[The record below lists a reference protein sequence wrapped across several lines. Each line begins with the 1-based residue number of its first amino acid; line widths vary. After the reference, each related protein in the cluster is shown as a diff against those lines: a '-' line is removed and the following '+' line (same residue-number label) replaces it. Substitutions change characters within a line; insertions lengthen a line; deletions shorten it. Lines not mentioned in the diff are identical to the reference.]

1 MNNDTQKNNQE
12 PSLNATGT
20 KSGRLPED
28 KIIVESQPTNATEAF
43 YASAATTSA
52 VLGKIAEE
60 NNRAIEALSLRYNQI
75 ISKAEAGTRM
85 EDLALHNDTINV
97 IESEIE
103 SRRRLDTHITNTR
116 STLASL
122 LQEAESAGKSLDI
135 RQSDFDINGN
145 TYGIEKLTEA
155 FSATQNAM
163 SLFRS
168 ENNAVQNIMGQ
179 MQQLISIAISLQQ
192 IIDKLDNESAL
203 RLSVL
208 ERLETWWAHC
218 ISKAAATTIND
229 NTAPTT
235 NATPSISWRSVG
247 IALKSIPGVNQMT
260 DIIKSATNAAMML
273 IQHTANATEH
283 ISPKATEYKREAT
296 LGDPMYYRRLMLEAE
311 SNADNDLLTPSQRK
325 QAQKDYHNYRRLHE
339 STRFYAPISQST
351 TVAGSG
357 QNETDTKPKANLDRL
372 RRASQYA
379 NNLEQTRI
387 DIMADGP
394 EKAER
399 QLKLDNQ
406 CKQDALYY
414 LMQADIEAE
423 VARQKSRWNDHEEAA
438 AQNAA
443 ANGLEYQKKP
453 FSEGVIAQYVLVP
466 GDNTSRID
474 AGNID
479 TRPLEAIL
487 AQYGLLQDLL
497 DINNQKNQ
505 IEPQIKE
512 AQQEQSVTDFM
523 EMPDGT
529 NIGLAFGEVSKLSK
543 DTINQLIAYME
554 KYRQNAV
561 ETFDTKHIAAYEKA
575 LGNLYIARSDK
586 SMEKFSGIV
595 PEYFKQ
601 RKVLEQRRNSNTA
614 MANTLSSKQESLRVR
629 ATTLRNTIDIE
640 KKNGADTLSSEKE
653 LEKVKDE
660 ASKVEEALQNTRKE
674 GELLNEELKSIND
687 PNKQFKGI
695 CEGISTFASL
705 IGNAASEAGSMLE
718 ALGKEKAAKTAKTVG
733 EVANSVKSVA
743 DGFAKG
749 GIVGGIATAAG
760 EAMKWIGKI
769 FSASDARKENII
781 KQLQKDIDSLQKDN
795 EQLERRRKN
804 EYSTQKSKTYD
815 EEISFL
821 EQQSELIDQ
830 QITEEQ
836 SKKKTDDN
844 RVQQW
849 RQQIEQINETIAEYK
864 EASIDAVIGES
875 ISSSIDNFA
884 SALVN
889 AWGTAAD
896 SAASAKDMVRS
907 MLRQM
912 VQEAMK
918 TDLTEPVRR
927 LRQMMAEAMDD
938 NIVTDQERK
947 RIEELAKEFG
957 QNIREKYEWAED
969 IMNEP
974 SEQQIAT
981 GGYSA
986 QISEDTGSEI
996 SGYLAAIVLQ
1006 SDTRNN
1012 LLSAITTDFGIM
1024 MSYIT
1029 AAKEEAADTH
1039 DLAFA
1044 IVGRLEAIEK
1054 NTHELY
1060 EINEKLRKIE
1070 LNTR

>member
-1 MNNDTQKNNQE
+1 MSNIKIY
-12 PSLNATGT
+12 LN
-20 KSGRLPED
+20 S
-28 KIIVESQPTNATEAF
+28 
-43 YASAATTSA
+43 
-52 VLGKIAEE
+52 
-60 NNRAIEALSLRYNQI
+60 
-75 ISKAEAGTRM
+75 
-85 EDLALHNDTINV
+85 
-97 IESEIE
+97 
-103 SRRRLDTHITNTR
+103 NT
-116 STLASL
+116 L
-122 LQEAESAGKSLDI
+122 
-135 RQSDFDINGN
+135 
-145 TYGIEKLTEA
+145 
-155 FSATQNAM
+155 
-163 SLFRS
+163 
-168 ENNAVQNIMGQ
+168 
-179 MQQLISIAISLQQ
+179 
-192 IIDKLDNESAL
+192 
-203 RLSVL
+203 
-208 ERLETWWAHC
+208 
-218 ISKAAATTIND
+218 
-229 NTAPTT
+229 
-235 NATPSISWRSVG
+235 
-247 IALKSIPGVNQMT
+247 
-260 DIIKSATNAAMML
+260 
-273 IQHTANATEH
+273 
-283 ISPKATEYKREAT
+283 
-296 LGDPMYYRRLMLEAE
+296 
-311 SNADNDLLTPSQRK
+311 
-325 QAQKDYHNYRRLHE
+325 
-339 STRFYAPISQST
+339 
-351 TVAGSG
+351 
-357 QNETDTKPKANLDRL
+357 
-372 RRASQYA
+372 
-379 NNLEQTRI
+379 
-387 DIMADGP
+387 
-394 EKAER
+394 
-399 QLKLDNQ
+399 
-406 CKQDALYY
+406 
-414 LMQADIEAE
+414 
-423 VARQKSRWNDHEEAA
+423 
-438 AQNAA
+438 
-443 ANGLEYQKKP
+443 
-453 FSEGVIAQYVLVP
+453 LVP

-487 AQYGLLQDLL
+487 AQYRLLQDLL
-497 DINNQKNQ
+497 DINQKNQ

-575 LGNLYIARSDK
+575 LGNLYTARSDK

-614 MANTLSSKQESLRVR
+614 MANALSSKQESLRVR

-695 CEGISTFASL
+695 CEGISTFANL

-760 EAMKWIGKI
+760 EAMKWTGKI

>member
-20 KSGRLPED
+20 KSDRLPED

-168 ENNAVQNIMGQ
+168 ENNAVQNIIGQ

-208 ERLETWWAHC
+208 ERLETWWVHC
-218 ISKAAATTIND
+218 MSKAAATTIND

-235 NATPSISWRSVG
+235 NATPSILWRSVG

-296 LGDPMYYRRLMLEAE
+296 LGNPMYYRRLMLEAE

-466 GDNTSRID
+466 GGNTSRID

-479 TRPLEAIL
+479 THPLEAIL

-529 NIGLAFGEVSKLSK
+529 NIGLAFGEVSKLSQ

-749 GIVGGIATAAG
+749 GIVGGIAT
-760 EAMKWIGKI
+760 
-769 FSASDARKENII
+769 
-781 KQLQKDIDSLQKDN
+781 

-884 SALVN
+884 STLVN

-947 RIEELAKEFG
+947 RIEELARKFG

-996 SGYLAAIVLQ
+996 SGYLATIFLQ

-1012 LLSAITTDFGIM
+1012 LLNAITTDFGIM